1 MESGEHLLARVGL
14 KATLPRVR
22 ILQHLL
28 AANDEYRHL
37 SAEELYVRLLKAG
50 ERIGVST
57 IYRVLVN
64 LEQVGLVTR
73 HQFDQGAVNR
83 SVYELS
89 FGEPHDH
96 MVCVDTDTVIEFRD
110 PVIEARQREIAE
122 AHGYE
127 VVGCELV
134 VRVRR
139 RKAEC

>member
-1 MESGEHLLARVGL
+1 MENGEQVLAKVGL

-22 ILQHLL
+22 ILQHLQ
-28 AANDEYRHL
+28 AANDEHRHL
-37 SAEELYVRLLKAG
+37 SAEELYVRLLQSG

-64 LEQVGLVTR
+64 LEQAGLVTR
-73 HQFDQGAVNR
+73 HQFDQGAVSR

-96 MVCVDTDTVIEFRD
+96 MICVDTDTVIEFRD
-110 PVIEARQREIAE
+110 PMIEARQREIAE

-127 VVGCELV
+127 VVGRELV
-134 VRVRR
+134 IRVRR
-139 RKAEC
+139 KEAKC